1 MFFSLISSA
10 NANNMKEMR
19 EKLTT
24 DDLKQ
29 DLRDS
34 LETPIDLLNNQMRR
48 LTLKDQP
55 FQTYQPADEAQMDQL
70 WQTCLQLE
78 EQLQVSTNW
87 EISVVG

>member
-34 LETPIDLLNNQMRR
+34 LETPIDLLNNQMR
-48 LTLKDQP
+48 
-55 FQTYQPADEAQMDQL
+55 
-70 WQTCLQLE
+70 
-78 EQLQVSTNW
+78 
-87 EISVVG
+87 